1 MEYFEQNRVY
11 TLQIESN
18 LACAQG
24 CHYCYASSD
33 ISQNRE
39 LPEGIIRSILDSAA
53 RMGIRA
59 VDWLGGDPLVRK
71 DWEELMEYA
80 MDLDLKNN
88 IWTSG
93 LPLKDLDVAKKV
105 VELTEGGFISVHLD
119 TLDEDL
125 YERLHS
131 GNVEKIRAILDGVE
145 NILSLGKSPDCI
157 FNCIT
162 FTKDLAGED
171 VRRTIRYFFEEKGIR
186 TCLTQMCGVGL
197 AREHEEWVPSPEDI
211 KDAVISRDDINYPA
225 TEVSM
230 STMDANKYYCGGAIC
245 VTVDGDVTPC
255 SVIRKGYGN
264 VLSEPLESIV
274 ERNRESLLYTELRD
288 KNNLPVDCKTCDNNS
303 ICWGCRALAYYEAG
317 DILAADPKCWLLKN

>member
-1 MEYFEQNRVY
+1 
-11 TLQIESN
+11 
-18 LACAQG
+18 
-24 CHYCYASSD
+24 
-33 ISQNRE
+33 
-39 LPEGIIRSILDSAA
+39 
-53 RMGIRA
+53 
-59 VDWLGGDPLVRK
+59 
-71 DWEELMEYA
+71 
-80 MDLDLKNN
+80 
-88 IWTSG
+88 
-93 LPLKDLDVAKKV
+93 LDVAKKV